1 MTDREPTLAEQIE
14 LMNSQFC
21 SMIQQDSPYQKAIL
35 ASLRR
40 LQAIEQAEGMPDEPM
55 IIKIWRGAPE
65 KTVPQQE
72 VIAYIDA
79 LRACAMRW
87 KADGE
92 RLDWLQIQ
100 DGRFYNIDKIT
111 AIGGKPFN
119 VRAAIDAEIAK
130 GRVGK

>member
-1 MTDREPTLAEQIE
+1 
-14 LMNSQFC
+14 
-21 SMIQQDSPYQKAIL
+21 
-35 ASLRR
+35 
-40 LQAIEQAEGMPDEPM
+40 MPDEPM

-87 KADGE
+87 KADGD

-119 VRAAIDAEIAK
+119 VRAAIDAETAIS
-130 GRVGK
+130 

>member
-1 MTDREPTLAEQIE
+1 MTDREPTLAEQIAHQSNRVAYHTKME
-14 LMNSQFC
+14 TG
-21 SMIQQDSPYQKAIL
+21 DAAVEAAI
-35 ASLRR
+35 LRR

-87 KADGE
+87 KADGD

-119 VRAAIDAEIAK
+119 VRAAIDAETAIS
-130 GRVGK
+130 